1 MNLDPT
7 AWVAVSFFLFVL
19 AVFKPAKKAILN
31 GLDKKIDQIKAEIE
45 EAQGLREEAEALL
58 ASYHRKQREALQEA
72 ETIVSR
78 AQDDAAKLR
87 REAEISIEAAL
98 RRQEELATEKI
109 SQLEAAAISRIQNMA
124 VDLAI
129 DATGKVLGD
138 RLTGKKGKEL
148 AENSIADLSKRF

>member
-19 AVFKPAKKAILN
+19 AVFRPAKKAILS

-45 EAQGLREEAEALL
+45 EAQELREEAEALL

-72 ETIVSR
+72 EAIVSR
-78 AQDDAAKLR
+78 AQDDATRLR
-87 REAEISIEAAL
+87 REAEGSIEAAL
-98 RRQEELATEKI
+98 KRQEELATEKI
-109 SQLEAAAISRIQNMA
+109 SQLEAAAISRIRNTA
-124 VDLAI
+124 VELAM
-129 DATGKVLGD
+129 DATEKVLGD

-148 AENSIADLSKRF
+148 AENSIAELGKRF

>member
-19 AVFKPAKKAILN
+19 AVFRPAKKAILS

-45 EAQGLREEAEALL
+45 EAQELREEAEALL

-72 ETIVSR
+72 EAIVSR
-78 AQDDAAKLR
+78 AQDDATRLR
-87 REAEISIEAAL
+87 REAEGSIEAAL
-98 RRQEELATEKI
+98 KRQEELATEKI
-109 SQLEAAAISRIQNMA
+109 SQLEAAAISRIRNTA
-124 VDLAI
+124 VEIAM
-129 DATGKVLGD
+129 DATEKVLGD

-148 AENSIADLSKRF
+148 AENSIAELGKRF

>member
-19 AVFKPAKKAILN
+19 AIFRPAKKAILS

-45 EAQGLREEAEALL
+45 EAQELREEAEALL

-72 ETIVSR
+72 EAIVSR
-78 AQDDAAKLR
+78 AQDDATRLR
-87 REAEISIEAAL
+87 REAEGSIEAAL
-98 RRQEELATEKI
+98 KRQEELATEKI
-109 SQLEAAAISRIQNMA
+109 SQLEAAAVSRIKNTA

-129 DATGKVLGD
+129 DATEKVLED
-138 RLTGKKGKEL
+138 RLAGKKGKEL
-148 AENSIADLSKRF
+148 AEGSIAELGKRF

>member
-19 AVFKPAKKAILN
+19 AVFRPAKKAILA

-45 EAQGLREEAEALL
+45 EAQELREEAEALL

-72 ETIVSR
+72 EAIVSR
-78 AQDDAAKLR
+78 AQDDATKLR
-87 REAEISIEAAL
+87 KEAEGSIEAAL
-98 RRQEELATEKI
+98 KRQEELATEKI
-109 SQLEAAAISRIQNMA
+109 SQLEAAAMTRIRHTA

-129 DATGKVLGD
+129 DATEKVLGD
-138 RLTGKKGKEL
+138 RLAGKKGKEL
-148 AENSIADLSKRF
+148 AESSIADLVKRF